1 MRPFPLLAALC
12 ALLSVVLGGC
22 ADGSSAAT
30 AQRTLVIGIGDD
42 VPGFS
47 TLDEAGA
54 PVGFD
59 VDVAHYLARGLGW
72 SAEETEFRPLPD
84 STRERS
90 LQSGEVDLVVSTYPA
105 TAHSDRLVDLAGPY
119 LTARQDLLVAA
130 DEAGITGPHTL
141 AGRRLCSV
149 VDTPDAAVL
158 QQPAF
163 SPGVALRPAESL
175 AACVDLLLGG
185 EVDAVTGDD
194 VMLDGYTQRYD
205 GLKVLES
212 PFGVRSYG
220 IGLPKGSPDGA
231 VVEELLRRMI
241 ESGAW
246 DDSYREHL
254 LTPGAT
260 VPEPPAPGSALLR

>member
-1 MRPFPLLAALC
+1 MRPFPLLASVC
-12 ALLSVVLGGC
+12 AVLSVVLGGC

-30 AQRTLVIGIGDD
+30 SQPTLVIGIGDD

-47 TLDEAGA
+47 TLDDAGE

-59 VDVAHYLARGLGW
+59 VDVARYLAQGLGW
-72 SAEETEFRPLPD
+72 AVGETEFRRLPD

-90 LQSGEVDLVVSTYPA
+90 LQSGEVDLVVSTYPV
-105 TAHSDRLVDLAGPY
+105 TAESERLVDLAGPY

-130 DEAGITGPHTL
+130 DEAEITGPGSL
-141 AGRRLCSV
+141 AGRLLCSV
-149 VDTPDAAVL
+149 VDTSDAAVL
-158 QQPAF
+158 QQSSF
-163 SPGVALRPAESL
+163 SPGVVLRPAESL
-175 AACVDLLLGG
+175 SACVDQLLRS

-194 VMLDGYTQRYD
+194 VVLHGYAERYD

-212 PFGVRSYG
+212 PFRARSYAV
-220 IGLPKGSPDGA
+220 GLPEGSPDVT

-241 ESGAW
+241 ASGTW
-246 DDSYREHL
+246 SESYRTHL
-254 LTPGAT
+254 LAPGET